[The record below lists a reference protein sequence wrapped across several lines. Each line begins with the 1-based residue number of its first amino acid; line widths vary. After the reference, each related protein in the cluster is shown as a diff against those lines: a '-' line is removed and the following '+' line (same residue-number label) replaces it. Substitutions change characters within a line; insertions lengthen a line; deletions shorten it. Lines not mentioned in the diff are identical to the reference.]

1 MSANLA
7 KAKMEV
13 TQDQKQRIIAA
24 MELQQK
30 SFERAARQN
39 ELMNKPAIAAA
50 IRDELRQL
58 VELKHLID
66 LAK

>member
-1 MSANLA
+1 MATETKVKIEINA
-7 KAKMEV
+7 
-13 TQDQKQRIIAA
+13 DQKQRILAA

-58 VELKHLID
+58 VELKHLVD
-66 LAK
+66 MAK